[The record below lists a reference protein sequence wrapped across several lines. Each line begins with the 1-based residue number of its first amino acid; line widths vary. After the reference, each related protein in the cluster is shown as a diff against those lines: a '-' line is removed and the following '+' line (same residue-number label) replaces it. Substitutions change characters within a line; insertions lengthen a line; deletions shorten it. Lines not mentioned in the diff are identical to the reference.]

1 MELQGKTAIITGGG
15 RGIGRDVA
23 LALAHE
29 KCNIVV
35 TSRNQEEV
43 TGVIKEAAAMGYA
56 GLGLPYDL
64 TIEGNIRELVEKTVE
79 RFGTVDI
86 LINSA
91 GYAKR
96 VPFFEETI
104 EEFNKNLDINL
115 KTVFS
120 LSQKVLKIMTEKESG
135 YIININSTV
144 ALGVPGFH
152 TSYGASKCGLTGLSQ
167 AMYDTAKKYKV
178 KVSNIYPGYTDT
190 KMLRDL
196 NTSVDPSL
204 WLLPEDITYCI
215 LFLLKASERLIVQD
229 IVPRAFLV
237 ETK

>member
-1 MELQGKTAIITGGG
+1 MELIGKTAIITGGG
-15 RGIGRDVA
+15 RGIGREIA
-23 LALAHE
+23 LALARK

-35 TSRNQEEV
+35 TSRNHEEV
-43 TGVIKEAAAMGYA
+43 TSVIKEAEGIGGA

-64 TIEGNIRELVEKTVE
+64 SVEENIRELVDKTVD

-91 GYAKR
+91 GYCKR
-96 VPFFEETI
+96 VPFLEETM
-104 EEFNKNLDINL
+104 EEFDKNLDINL

-120 LSQKVLKIMTEKESG
+120 LSQKVLKIMAEKESG

-144 ALGVPGFH
+144 AFGVPGFH
-152 TSYGASKCGLTGLSQ
+152 ASYGASKCGLTGLSQ

-178 KVSNIYPGYTDT
+178 KVSNIFPGYTDT

-196 NTSVDPSL
+196 NADVDPAL
-204 WLLPEDITYCI
+204 WLLPEDIAYCVM
-215 LFLLKASERLIVQD
+215 FLLKASERLLVQD